1 MPFLQITPLI
11 PLSSGHSVPALTVQR
26 RGVITPLLWT
36 LSGTQNIQ
44 ICRFSKYSFFDFQAR
59 EWTEFYW
66 RFSPLDIRC
75 RHWMFNAPR
84 NKKPRSLTFN
94 MLLLAVPVFKVKTR
108 WHVEALPKR
117 APDGHSPLD
126 SLLKFIYQHCVQC
139 YHIIRQS
146 WQKHTSEKLA
156 RVWCF
161 QQHSRAPSRSKISP
175 LRSWKA
181 YSPPQTHHPKIVPPH
196 WPQTSVFKESEHRC
210 CPILPQR
217 TSVRNPPNKLPQRLS
232 PNPKDSQI
240 IQTLSHNNSPK
251 NFPMFLPAT
260 SLPFLLDA
268 ISHRRLPRCLPTQTS
283 EFPMLPFRPK
293 WGSRH

>member
-1 MPFLQITPLI
+1 
-11 PLSSGHSVPALTVQR
+11 
-26 RGVITPLLWT
+26 
-36 LSGTQNIQ
+36 
-44 ICRFSKYSFFDFQAR
+44 
-59 EWTEFYW
+59 
-66 RFSPLDIRC
+66 
-75 RHWMFNAPR
+75 
-84 NKKPRSLTFN
+84 

-108 WHVEALPKR
+108 RHVEALPKR
-117 APDGHSPLD
+117 APDGHSPLN

-181 YSPPQTHHPKIVPPH
+181 YSPPPPNSSPKIVPPH

-232 PNPKDSQI
+232 PTPKILRSSKHYPITILPRISQSSCPPPTYPFCLMRFHI
-240 IQTLSHNNSPK
+240 EDFHDVCPHKLLSSRCFHSALSEEVGTKQEIPHK
-251 NFPMFLPAT
+251 NQVNEMPSNTQLEVLKSQNTSFFESWT
-260 SLPFLLDA
+260 SLIKAELFLYDVFFVKVAYLFLGRNSEYF
-268 ISHRRLPRCLPTQTS
+268 IYSTS
-283 EFPMLPFRPK
+283 
-293 WGSRH
+293 